1 MEFQRAADPQGSPPF
16 SFGGSMAWNFGR
28 QPDPDPADPEKEKKL
43 AEQSKAEADAFIAQ
57 LTTSFATKL
66 TERLKPLQDE
76 IAAVKTAAAP
86 KREEVRTDPPQTP
99 SVLDDEDAA
108 FNARI
113 GPLAVQTALLN
124 ARMTETEVL
133 NDISSKGWGH
143 LIPQI
148 REVLEKQTPLQTKAG
163 QGYRGYVENVASML
177 IGKEAT
183 AKGLKFD
190 GNKQTFFL
198 EDGASSGNNGTSKDR
213 QLNELANDGKID
225 ILKGR
230 SVAEWAKVMGIS
242 NPESLLEGG
251 N

>member
-1 MEFQRAADPQGSPPF
+1 
-16 SFGGSMAWNFGR
+16 MAWSFGR
-28 QPDPDPADPEKEKKL
+28 QPDPDPEKEKKL
-43 AEQSKAEADAFIAQ
+43 AEQSKKEADDFIAQ
-57 LTTSFATKL
+57 LTTTFEAKL
-66 TERLKPLQDE
+66 DAKLKPLQDE
-76 IAAVKTAAAP
+76 LAAVKTAATP
-86 KREEVRTDPPQTP
+86 KPRTEGSQDPPQTP

-124 ARMTETEVL
+124 ARMTEAEVL
-133 NDISSKGWGH
+133 NDISSQGWGH
-143 LIPQI
+143 IIPQI

-163 QGYRGYVENVASML
+163 QGYKGYVENVAAML
-177 IGKEAT
+177 IGKEAK

-198 EDGASSGNNGTSKDR
+198 EDASSSNGNTGGKQR
-213 QLNELANDGKID
+213 QLDELANDGKID
-225 ILKGR
+225 ILHGR
-230 SVAEWAKVMGIS
+230 TVAEWAKNMGIS